1 MKIINSLQFW
11 YYLCNRILLT
21 FINVE
26 ENWEILKEKKICQTF
41 LKNTQQ
47 LLILNW
53 SFQERPLSAIYKV
66 FFPEL
71 DTRVLFSHI
80 TPFKNKTLQLLTA
93 DEEGNSIFMY
103 ILWKYKCYNDFWI
116 RKLKEQK

>member
-1 MKIINSLQFW
+1 MLRKKG
-11 YYLCNRILLT
+11 
-21 FINVE
+21 
-26 ENWEILKEKKICQTF
+26 EILKEKKICQDL
-41 LKNTQQ
+41 LKNTQE

-93 DEEGNSIFMY
+93 DEEGNSIFLY